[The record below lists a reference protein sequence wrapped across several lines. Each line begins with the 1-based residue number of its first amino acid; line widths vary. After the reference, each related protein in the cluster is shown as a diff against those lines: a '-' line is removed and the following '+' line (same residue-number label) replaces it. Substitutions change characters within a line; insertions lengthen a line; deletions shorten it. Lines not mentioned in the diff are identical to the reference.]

1 MLTYKFRLLPKK
13 AQVTTFERWL
23 EECRMLTNNFISQR
37 KDGWEKEKK
46 KYSLYDQHKQLPDL
60 KTKFPNLKQVH
71 SQVLQNVGMRVDDA
85 YNAFFRRL
93 KRHEKPG
100 YPRFKGYERYDSFCY
115 PCAADIKTGPD
126 WIHLPKIG
134 KVNVIFHRKMEGK
147 LKTAT
152 VKKSHGKWYLT
163 IVTDHVRKDE
173 LPENSNTVAIDVGIE
188 TFATL
193 SDGKSIKNPRFFEK
207 KQRQLARAQR
217 QWQKLKDAKSKDRL
231 KKKRRAVAK
240 IHEKI
245 ANSRHNFVH
254 QTTKGLVRDYG
265 TIVIEDINV
274 NSMLKKRWCNKQ
286 ILDAAWGYFADVLA
300 FKAEC
305 AGRKLVK
312 VNPAYTS
319 QTCSKCGTRTLHE
332 LKDRIFNCACGYSA
346 GRDENASL
354 NILTLGLQSLAQA

>member
-37 KDGWEKEKK
+37 KDGWEKENK

-60 KTKFPNLKQVH
+60 KIKFPNLKQVH

-100 YPRFKGYERYDSFCY
+100 YPRFKGYGRYDSFCY

-134 KVNVIFHRKMEGK
+134 KVSIIFHRKMEGK
-147 LKTAT
+147 IKTAT

-163 IVTDHVRKDE
+163 VVTDYVRKDE
-173 LPENSNTVAIDVGIE
+173 LPENSNTVAIDVGVE

-217 QWQKLKDAKSKDRL
+217 QLQKIKDAKSKSRL

-245 ANSRHNFVH
+245 ANSRHDFVH
-254 QTTKGLVRDYG
+254 QTTRGLVRDYG
-265 TIVIEDINV
+265 TIIIEDINV

-286 ILDAAWGYFADVLA
+286 ILDAAWGSFSDILA

-332 LKDRIFNCACGYSA
+332 LKDRVFKCSCGYSA